1 MNLQYIRCRPNSSLT
16 SWNMKKFT
24 FKNYFIKNYFDQT
37 FRCWRISLIQI
48 NFLLYLQFPFIYP
61 PATVQYV
68 SNLSTIHMIVLVCGI
83 LLPGNRTLNA
93 SWTNRVVC
101 KTQSGLSNSKKY
113 ILHMYILCLD
123 IIANQVYIFKN
134 LDKYCTMN
142 CFKNMCI
149 YTFYCRG

>member
-1 MNLQYIRCRPNSSLT
+1 MY
-16 SWNMKKFT
+16 
-24 FKNYFIKNYFDQT
+24 
-37 FRCWRISLIQI
+37 I

-68 SNLSTIHMIVLVCGI
+68 SNLTTIHMIVLVCGI

-134 LDKYCTMN
+134 LDEHFILKIKINIALWTVLKICVFTLESSSNSIVEFHLY
-142 CFKNMCI
+142 FWREKK
-149 YTFYCRG
+149 